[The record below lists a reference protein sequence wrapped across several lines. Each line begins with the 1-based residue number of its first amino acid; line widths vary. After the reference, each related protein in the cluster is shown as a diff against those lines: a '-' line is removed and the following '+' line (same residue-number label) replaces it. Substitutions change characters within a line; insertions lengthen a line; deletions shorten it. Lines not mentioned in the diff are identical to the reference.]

1 MPRRKKNDF
10 LDIEIYHFSRRES
23 APYRNPVEMYA
34 YILSNYISLSN
45 QTYCIGPRS
54 SAYLVACNEPD
65 EDHRVGDGK
74 CDYLAPQQV
83 FSNFQQYSEQRV
95 INAILVMNV
104 SRKEKI
110 YIRPGISMQMV
121 IGHRFA
127 DLKQV
132 EIPELLVDTRAR
144 Y

>member
-10 LDIEIYHFSRRES
+10 LDLEIYHFSRRES

-74 CDYLAPQQV
+74 CDYLAPQQD

-95 INAILVMNV
+95 INAILVTPTKHL
-104 SRKEKI
+104 SRFSLCFTLWFSIKDAFCVTVMK
-110 YIRPGISMQMV
+110 
-121 IGHRFA
+121 
-127 DLKQV
+127 L
-132 EIPELLVDTRAR
+132 
-144 Y
+144 